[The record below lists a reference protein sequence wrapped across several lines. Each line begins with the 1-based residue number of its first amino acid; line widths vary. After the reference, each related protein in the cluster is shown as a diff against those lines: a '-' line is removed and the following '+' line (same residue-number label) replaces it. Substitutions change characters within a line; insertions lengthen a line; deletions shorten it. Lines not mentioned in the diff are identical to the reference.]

1 MIDSVGGSSLELSRT
16 SKGEYSYCLKV
27 YFSGTTISAM
37 KTVIDRI
44 ITVKEYLEKKLDI
57 GKAGVDDV

>member
-1 MIDSVGGSSLELSRT
+1 
-16 SKGEYSYCLKV
+16 
-27 YFSGTTISAM
+27 M